1 MTGSLGWLLLPNTGL
16 FRVVGLQFGL
26 QLPARQI
33 NLRSCFAVPY
43 PVKGNNACAPHF
55 PCPLKKKAAI
65 ARSDNFT
72 LSVRSKRLKS
82 GSIEGEA
89 VTIPCSNKVQKRVTL
104 PPHLFP
110 IRDANFSLT
119 MEGSFGRRAEAPFVF
134 SEEAMGHLT
143 LREALASNR
152 LDAFVR
158 EQLDDG
164 AELVTGSELERGLAL
179 LITQRRSVAEEGRFA
194 HQAALRG

>member
-1 MTGSLGWLLLPNTGL
+1 L
-16 FRVVGLQFGL
+16 
-26 QLPARQI
+26 
-33 NLRSCFAVPY
+33 
-43 PVKGNNACAPHF
+43 
-55 PCPLKKKAAI
+55 
-65 ARSDNFT
+65 DNFT
-72 LSVRSKRLKS
+72 LSVRSKRLKR

-158 EQLDDG
+158 EQQDDG
-164 AELVTGSELERGLAL
+164 AELVTGSELERWLAL

>member
-26 QLPARQI
+26 QLAARQI

-43 PVKGNNACAPHF
+43 PVKGNIAPSRD
-55 PCPLKKKAAI
+55 CSLG
-65 ARSDNFT
+65 SCLGVLDNFT
-72 LSVRSKRLKS
+72 LSVRSKRLKC

-119 MEGSFGRRAEAPFVF
+119 MEGSFGWRAEAPFVF

-158 EQLDDG
+158 EQ
-164 AELVTGSELERGLAL
+164 
-179 LITQRRSVAEEGRFA
+179 
-194 HQAALRG
+194 

>member
-1 MTGSLGWLLLPNTGL
+1 
-16 FRVVGLQFGL
+16 L

-43 PVKGNNACAPHF
+43 PVKGRLSAPLSLS
-55 PCPLKKKAAI
+55 PQKESRI

-72 LSVRSKRLKS
+72 LSVRSKRLKR

-194 HQAALRG
+194 HQALRGR